1 MENGKREMDK
11 CVQGVIFDLDGT
23 LLNTLDDLAAS
34 TNAALEMHGML
45 QRTIEEVRCFV
56 GNGVAKLIAR
66 AVPEDTDEAT
76 TDAVLADFVAHY
88 ALHNR
93 DHTAPYD
100 GIMQMIE
107 ELRRQ
112 GVRCAVVSNKIE
124 PAAIALCREYFG
136 DLIEA
141 AIGDAPERPRKPDPT
156 GVYEAIKQM
165 DVSKEACVY
174 VGDSDVDIETGHR
187 AGMRSIGVT
196 WGFRGEDV
204 LRAAGADAICHTA
217 QELLAYVL
225 SAEGTNAE
233 SI

>member
-1 MENGKREMDK
+1 MNERI
-11 CVQGVIFDLDGT
+11 QAVIFDLDGT

-34 TNAALEMHGML
+34 TNAALEMHGMPR
-45 QRTIEEVRCFV
+45 RTTQEVRRFV

-66 AVPEDTDEAT
+66 AVPNGTDEAT
-76 TDAVLADFVAHY
+76 TSALLADFVAHY

-93 DHTAPYD
+93 DQTAPYE
-100 GIMQMIE
+100 GIMSMLQA
-107 ELRRQ
+107 LRLR

-124 PAAIALCREYFG
+124 PAVIALCREYFG

-156 GVYEAIKQM
+156 GVYEAIKQLNVPK
-165 DVSKEACVY
+165 DACVY
-174 VGDSDVDIETGHR
+174 VGDSDVDITTGHR

-204 LRAAGADAICHTA
+204 LREAGADAIYHTA

-225 SAEGTNAE
+225 GAEGTNAE